1 MTAKKDPGEKS
12 FGVNVTFRAD
22 QEIAVRRL
30 QAARK
35 LSTVC
40 QDAVD
45 GQIEKLIYE

>member
-1 MTAKKDPGEKS
+1 VTAKKDPAAKS
-12 FGVNVTFRAD
+12 IAVNVTFRPD

-40 QDAVD
+40 QGAVD
-45 GQIEKLIYE
+45 GEIEKYLY